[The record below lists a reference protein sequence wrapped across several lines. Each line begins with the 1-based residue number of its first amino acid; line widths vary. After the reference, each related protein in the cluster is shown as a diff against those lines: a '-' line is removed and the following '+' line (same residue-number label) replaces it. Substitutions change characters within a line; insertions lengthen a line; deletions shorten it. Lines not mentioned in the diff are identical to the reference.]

1 MGERKHVYRTNA
13 DDDKLSRRHRRN
25 CGKHCGNSHTVV
37 GAAAGAHRGGQ
48 AARRQILQSYLSE
61 AGYVIETA
69 ANGIEALEK
78 AKLWK
83 PDVITLDILLP
94 VKDGWQVLREL
105 KQHPLCKDIPVII
118 ISMLDERNVGFG
130 LGAVDYFVKP
140 VQKDELLESLRKVTS
155 GLKQKQSARILGD
168 RRRPF
173 RDRPGCK

>member
-1 MGERKHVYRTNA
+1 MLIVE
-13 DDDKLSRRHRRN
+13 DKPH
-25 CGKHCGNSHTVV
+25 
-37 GAAAGAHRGGQ
+37 A
-48 AARRQILQSYLSE
+48 RQILQSYLSE

-118 ISMLDERNVGFG
+118 ISMLDERNVGFRTWRRRLFCEARSKRCAPRITSESD
-130 LGAVDYFVKP
+130 LGVETKTIG
-140 VQKDELLESLRKVTS
+140 KN
-155 GLKQKQSARILGD
+155 LGD
-168 RRRPF
+168 R
-173 RDRPGCK
+173 

>member
-1 MGERKHVYRTNA
+1 MLIVE
-13 DDDKLSRRHRRN
+13 DKPH
-25 CGKHCGNSHTVV
+25 
-37 GAAAGAHRGGQ
+37 A
-48 AARRQILQSYLSE
+48 RQILQSYLAE

-69 ANGIEALEK
+69 ANGIEALDK

-140 VQKDELLESLRKVTS
+140 VQKDEAPRIAPESNFGVETKTV
-155 GLKQKQSARILGD
+155 G
-168 RRRPF
+168 
-173 RDRPGCK
+173 